1 MRSAIVVVGDIL
13 PQNGAKVPLV
23 DNDHVI
29 QALSTEC
36 AYYPFGDG
44 VRFGSPNRGEYG
56 FDAQPSCPW
65 IEVPSIAAV
74 AIPYEELRLLTPG
87 CGLNQLLPD
96 PLCFGMGGSRSC
108 ALAGAGHER

>member
-1 MRSAIVVVGDIL
+1 MRPAIVVVGDIL

-29 QALSTEC
+29 QALSTER

-44 VRFGSPNRGEYG
+44 VRFGSPNRGEYR
-56 FDAQPSCPW
+56 FDDQPSCPW
-65 IEVPSIAAV
+65 IEAPAIAAV
-74 AIPYEELRLLTPG
+74 AIADEKLRLLTPG

-96 PLCFGMGGSRSC
+96 PVGCQNVIRI
-108 ALAGAGHER
+108 